1 MLVLCVLAAVFGAED
16 SGAAAAV
23 PLALGGLA
31 VVGLVALAYY
41 FLRQARRSRAETLSR
56 RAALL
61 RQDSARAGLSG
72 RADVEAPRSPGRGG
86 GGGFG
91 GGGLMASGG
100 FAPGD
105 ADLQPLVIT
114 PKPAASAGFHPSA
127 SPGFGGDGRVAP
139 VPRSSYRAPLPAPSV
154 TYGGLTDPEAR
165 MQARLRMAK
174 LEP

>member
-1 MLVLCVLAAVFGAED
+1 
-16 SGAAAAV
+16 
-23 PLALGGLA
+23 
-31 VVGLVALAYY
+31 
-41 FLRQARRSRAETLSR
+41 
-56 RAALL
+56 
-61 RQDSARAGLSG
+61 
-72 RADVEAPRSPGRGG
+72 
-86 GGGFG
+86 
-91 GGGLMASGG
+91 MASGG

-165 MQARLRMAK
+165 MQARLRMAS

>member
-1 MLVLCVLAAVFGAED
+1 
-16 SGAAAAV
+16 
-23 PLALGGLA
+23 
-31 VVGLVALAYY
+31 
-41 FLRQARRSRAETLSR
+41 
-56 RAALL
+56 
-61 RQDSARAGLSG
+61 
-72 RADVEAPRSPGRGG
+72 
-86 GGGFG
+86 
-91 GGGLMASGG
+91 MASGG

-114 PKPAASAGFHPSA
+114 PRGSGAKPAASAPSA

-165 MQARLRMAK
+165 MQARLRMAH